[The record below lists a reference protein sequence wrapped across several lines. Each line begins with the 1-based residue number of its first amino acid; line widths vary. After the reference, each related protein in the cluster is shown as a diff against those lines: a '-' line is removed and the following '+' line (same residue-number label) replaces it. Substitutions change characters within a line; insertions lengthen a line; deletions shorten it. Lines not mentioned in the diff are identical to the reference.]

1 MGQLFPLHAQPLP
14 QLKLI
19 VTLFGISPSPLASPF
34 SDLSS
39 TTFHR
44 GPLQLP

>member
-19 VTLFGISPSPLASPF
+19 ITLFGISPSPLASK
-34 SDLSS
+34 LSHL
-39 TTFHR
+39 TK
-44 GPLQLP
+44 Q